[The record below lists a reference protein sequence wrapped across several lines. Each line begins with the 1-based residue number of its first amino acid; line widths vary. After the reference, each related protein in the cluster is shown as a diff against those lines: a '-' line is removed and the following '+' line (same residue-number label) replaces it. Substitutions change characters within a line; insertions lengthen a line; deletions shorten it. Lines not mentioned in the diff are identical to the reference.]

1 VSAVEQQGV
10 ALGGLEQAQ
19 LPVSRPKRRRG
30 RPRGWSVGL
39 RALEVAIVIA
49 LVVFMLGPIFW
60 LAVRAFSTTW
70 RYPQLLPG
78 DWTLKWWRSVFD
90 DQNLAHSMKLSFM
103 FAPVVTAASTVIC
116 VPAAYA
122 FSRFN
127 FPGRRVLL
135 ISLFATNAFPK
146 IGLYISMAGVF
157 YSLNLMGTFLGVVIV
172 QLIGTIVFM
181 TWIPAAAFSSVPRS
195 LEEAARDVGAGPLRV
210 FFRVTF
216 PLAAPGILVAMILSF
231 LASFDEAQGTFLVG
245 IPNYITMPTEMYTLV
260 LNYPEQAAAVFS
272 ILLAVPSVVLMTL
285 ARKHVMGGKL
295 AEGFQIR

>member
-1 VSAVEQQGV
+1 
-10 ALGGLEQAQ
+10 
-19 LPVSRPKRRRG
+19 
-30 RPRGWSVGL
+30 
-39 RALEVAIVIA
+39 
-49 LVVFMLGPIFW
+49 
-60 LAVRAFSTTW
+60 
-70 RYPQLLPG
+70 
-78 DWTLKWWRSVFD
+78 
-90 DQNLAHSMKLSFM
+90 MKLSFM

-122 FSRFN
+122 FSRLN

-181 TWIPAAAFSSVPRS
+181 TWIPAATFSAIPRS

-231 LASFDEAQGTFLVG
+231 LASFDEAQGTYLVG
-245 IPNYITMPTEMYTLV
+245 APVFYTMPTEMYALV
-260 LNYPEQAAAVFS
+260 LNYPRQVAAVFS
-272 ILLAVPSVVLMTL
+272 ILLSIPSVVLL
-285 ARKHVMGGKL
+285 LLVRKHIMGGQL

>member
-1 VSAVEQQGV
+1 MSAVENQGV
-10 ALGGLEQAQ
+10 ALGSLEQAE
-19 LPVSRPKRRRG
+19 LPVARPARRRY
-30 RPRGWSVGL
+30 RSPRTIGL
-39 RALEVAIVIA
+39 KILGALFVVA
-49 LVVFMLGPIFW
+49 LLVFMVGPILW
-60 LAVRAFSTTW
+60 LAIRAFSASW
-70 RYPQLLPG
+70 QYPQLLPSH
-78 DWTLKWWRSVFD
+78 WTLQWWRSVFD
-90 DQNLAHSMKLSFM
+90 DKNLGRSMRLSFE
-103 FAPVVTAASTVIC
+103 FAPVVTVVSALIC

-146 IGLYISMAGVF
+146 IGLYIAMAGVF
-157 YSLNLMGTFLGVVIV
+157 YSLNLMGTFVGVVIV

-181 TWIPAAAFSSVPRS
+181 TWIPAAAFSAIPRS
-195 LEEAARDVGAGPLRV
+195 LEEAARDVGARPLRV
-210 FFRVTF
+210 FFKVTF

-231 LASFDEAQGTFLVG
+231 LAAFDEAQGTFLVG

-272 ILLAVPSVVLMTL
+272 ILLALPSVVLMSF
-285 ARKHVMGGKL
+285 ARKHVMGGRL

>member
-1 VSAVEQQGV
+1 MSVIEQQGV
-10 ALGGLEQAQ
+10 TLPEPALPVVRPRRRRRTPGSYAGRALG
-19 LPVSRPKRRRG
+19 
-30 RPRGWSVGL
+30 
-39 RALEVAIVIA
+39 AL
-49 LVVFMLGPIFW
+49 LVVALLVFMIGPLAW
-60 LAVRAFSTTW
+60 LAMRAFSGLW
-70 RYPQLLPG
+70 QFPQLVPHE
-78 DWTLKWWRSVFD
+78 WTIKWWRSVFS
-90 DQNLAHSMKLSFM
+90 DQLLLHSIKLSFI
-103 FAPVVTAASTVIC
+103 FAPVVTVLSAAIC
-116 VPAAYA
+116 LPAAYA
-122 FSRFN
+122 FSRFD

-157 YSLNLMGTFLGVVIV
+157 YWLNLMGTFMGVVFV

-181 TWIPAAAFSSVPRS
+181 TWIPAAAFSAVPRS

-210 FFRVTF
+210 FFKVTF
-216 PLAAPGILVAMILSF
+216 PLAAPGILVAMILAF

-245 IPNYITMPTEMYTLV
+245 VPTYITMPTEMYTLV

-272 ILLAVPSVVLMTL
+272 ILLAIPSVILMSL

>member
-1 VSAVEQQGV
+1 VESQGV
-10 ALGGLEQAQ
+10 ALGGLEQAE
-19 LPVSRPKRRRG
+19 LPVAVRARRR
-30 RPRGWSVGL
+30 RPTGWSLALRGL
-39 RALEVAIVIA
+39 EIVIVVA
-49 LVVFMLGPIFW
+49 LVVFMLGPIVW
-60 LAVRAFSTTW
+60 LALRAFSATW
-70 RYPQLLPG
+70 RYPQLLPS

-90 DQNLAHSMKLSFM
+90 DRNLANSIKLSFY
-103 FAPVVTAASTVIC
+103 FAPVVTAASAVIC
-116 VPAAYA
+116 LPAAYA

-181 TWIPAAAFSSVPRS
+181 TWIPAAAFSAIPRS

-272 ILLAVPSVVLMTL
+272 ILLAIPSVILMSF

>member
-1 VSAVEQQGV
+1 MSAVDGQEV
-10 ALGGLEQAQ
+10 ALGGLEHAG
-19 LPVSRPKRRRG
+19 LPVARARRG
-30 RPRGWSVGL
+30 RRPTVRSVTL
-39 RALEVAIVIA
+39 RALGVF
-49 LVVFMLGPIFW
+49 VVVVLLLFMIGPILW
-60 LAVRAFSTTW
+60 LALRAFSGLW
-70 RYPQLLPG
+70 QYPQFLPSH
-78 DWTLKWWRSVFD
+78 WTLKWWSSVFAD
-90 DQNLAHSMKLSFM
+90 RSLGHSIQLSFE
-103 FAPVVTAASTVIC
+103 FAPVVTLASAAIC
-116 VPAAYA
+116 LPAAYA

-135 ISLFATNAFPK
+135 VSLFATNAFPK

-181 TWIPAAAFSSVPRS
+181 TWIPTAAFSAIPRS

-216 PLAAPGILVAMILSF
+216 PLAAPGIFVAMILTF

-272 ILLAVPSVVLMTL
+272 ILLAIPSVILMSL

>member
-1 VSAVEQQGV
+1 MSAVEGQGV
-10 ALGGLEQAQ
+10 VLGGLEQAE
-19 LPVSRPKRRRG
+19 LPVARAYRRR
-30 RPRGWSVGL
+30 RPTARSVSL
-39 RALEVAIVIA
+39 RALGAFVVLA
-49 LVVFMLGPIFW
+49 LLLFMIGPILW
-60 LAVRAFSTTW
+60 LALRAFSGLW
-70 RYPQLLPG
+70 QYPQFLPSH
-78 DWTLKWWRSVFD
+78 WTVKWWSSVFAD
-90 DQNLAHSMKLSFM
+90 KSLGHSIQLSFE
-103 FAPVVTAASTVIC
+103 FAPVVTFASAAIC
-116 VPAAYA
+116 LPAAYA

-135 ISLFATNAFPK
+135 VSLFATNAFPK

-181 TWIPAAAFSSVPRS
+181 TWIPTAAFSAIPRS

-216 PLAAPGILVAMILSF
+216 PLAAPGIFVAMILTF

-272 ILLAVPSVVLMTL
+272 ILLAIPSVILMSL

>member
-1 VSAVEQQGV
+1 MSAVEQT
-10 ALGGLEQAQ
+10 GLSVP
-19 LPVSRPKRRRG
+19 LTTRRR
-30 RPRGWSVGL
+30 RLSVRSVAMRLLGFVL
-39 RALEVAIVIA
+39 VLAL
-49 LVVFMLGPIFW
+49 LVFMVGPLVW
-60 LAVRAFSTTW
+60 LSIRAFSGLW
-70 RYPQLLPG
+70 QFPDLLPHT
-78 DWTLKWWRSVFD
+78 WTLQWWHSVFAD
-90 DQNLAHSMKLSFM
+90 KNLAHSIKLSFE
-103 FAPVVTAASTVIC
+103 FAPVVTVLSAAIC
-116 VPAAYA
+116 LPAAYA
-122 FSRFN
+122 FSRLK
-127 FPGRRVLL
+127 FPGRFALL
-135 ISLFATNAFPK
+135 VSLFATNAFPK
-146 IGLYISMAGVF
+146 IGLYVSMAGVF
-157 YSLNLMGTFLGVVIV
+157 FSLHLMGTFMGVVFV

-181 TWIPAAAFSSVPRS
+181 TWIPTAAFSAIPRS

-272 ILLAVPSVVLMTL
+272 ILLAIPSVVLMSL

>member
-1 VSAVEQQGV
+1 MSVIEQQGV
-10 ALGGLEQAQ
+10 TAPAPAL
-19 LPVSRPKRRRG
+19 PTVRPRRRRSAG
-30 RPRGWSVGL
+30 GH
-39 RALEVAIVIA
+39 VARTA
-49 LVVFMLGPIFW
+49 GTLLVVALLVFMIGPLVW
-60 LAVRAFSTTW
+60 LSLRAFSALW
-70 RYPQLLPG
+70 QFPQFVPSH
-78 DWTLKWWRSVFD
+78 WTVSWWSQVVHDGTLR
-90 DQNLAHSMKLSFM
+90 HSMKLSFI
-103 FAPVVTAASTVIC
+103 FAPVVTVLSAAIC
-116 VPAAYA
+116 LPAAYA

-157 YSLNLMGTFLGVVIV
+157 YWLNLMGTFMGVVFV

-181 TWIPAAAFSSVPRS
+181 TWIPAAAFSAVPRS

-216 PLAAPGILVAMILSF
+216 PLAAPGILVAMILAF

-245 IPNYITMPTEMYTLV
+245 VPTYITMPTEMYTLV
-260 LNYPEQAAAVFS
+260 LNYPEGAAAVFS
-272 ILLAVPSVVLMTL
+272 ILLTIPSVILMSF
-285 ARKHVMGGKL
+285 ARKHVMGGRL

>member
-1 VSAVEQQGV
+1 MSAVESQGV
-10 ALGGLEQAQ
+10 ALGGLEQAE
-19 LPVSRPKRRRG
+19 LPVARPNRRRLPDV
-30 RPRGWSVGL
+30 RSVVL
-39 RALEVAIVIA
+39 RL
-49 LVVFMLGPIFW
+49 LGVVFVVALLIFMVGPLAW
-60 LAVRAFSTTW
+60 LMVRAFSGLW
-70 RYPQLLPG
+70 QFPQFLPS

-90 DQNLAHSMKLSFM
+90 DKSLAHSIRLSFE
-103 FAPVVTAASTVIC
+103 FAPVVTVLSALIC
-116 VPAAYA
+116 LPAAYA
-122 FSRFN
+122 FSRLN

-135 ISLFATNAFPK
+135 VSLFATNAFPK

-157 YSLNLMGTFLGVVIV
+157 YSLNIMGTFIGVVIV

-181 TWIPAAAFSSVPRS
+181 TWIPTAAFSSIPRS

-216 PLAAPGILVAMILSF
+216 PLAAPGIFVAMILSF
-231 LASFDEAQGTFLVG
+231 LAAFDEAQGTFLVG

-272 ILLAVPSVVLMTL
+272 ILLAIPSVVLMSF

>member
-1 VSAVEQQGV
+1 LSVVEQQGV
-10 ALGGLEQAQ
+10 TMPEPALPVVRPRRRRSPASHAGRALGGL
-19 LPVSRPKRRRG
+19 LVLLLLLFM
-30 RPRGWSVGL
+30 VGPL
-39 RALEVAIVIA
+39 A
-49 LVVFMLGPIFW
+49 W
-60 LAVRAFSTTW
+60 LSLRAFSGLW
-70 RYPQLLPG
+70 QFPQLLPK
-78 DWTLKWWRSVFD
+78 DWTLAWWRSVLD
-90 DQNLAHSMKLSFM
+90 DQTLLHAMKLSFI
-103 FAPVVTAASTVIC
+103 FAPIVTVLSAVIC
-116 VPAAYA
+116 LPAAYA
-122 FSRFN
+122 FSRFD

-157 YSLNLMGTFLGVVIV
+157 YWLNLMGTFMGVVFV

-181 TWIPAAAFSSVPRS
+181 TWIPAAAFSAVPRS

-245 IPNYITMPTEMYTLV
+245 VPTYITMPTEMYTLV

-272 ILLAVPSVVLMTL
+272 LLLAVPSVVLMSL
-285 ARKHVMGGKL
+285 ARKHVMGGRL

>member
-1 VSAVEQQGV
+1 VSAVESEGV
-10 ALGGLEQAQ
+10 VLGGLREAE
-19 LPVSRPKRRRG
+19 LPVAPARP
-30 RPRGWSVGL
+30 PRALMRSAMHRVVGFVFAVVLLVFMIGPILWLGL
-39 RALEVAIVIA
+39 RAFGGL
-49 LVVFMLGPIFW
+49 W
-60 LAVRAFSTTW
+60 Q
-70 RYPQLLPG
+70 YPQLLPKT
-78 DWTLKWWRSVFD
+78 WTLQGWHQVFHD
-90 DQNLAHSMKLSFM
+90 PNLSHSMRLSFE
-103 FAPVVTAASTVIC
+103 FAPVVTVLSAAIC
-116 VPAAYA
+116 LPAAYA
-122 FSRFN
+122 FSRYS

-181 TWIPAAAFSSVPRS
+181 TWIPAAAFSAIPRS

-216 PLAAPGILVAMILSF
+216 PLAAPAILVAMILTF

-260 LNYPEQAAAVFS
+260 LNYPEQIAAVFS
-272 ILLAVPSVVLMTL
+272 ILLAIPSVILMSL

-295 AEGFQIR
+295 AEGFQLR

>member
-1 VSAVEQQGV
+1 MSAVEGQGAV
-10 ALGGLEQAQ
+10 LGGLEQAE
-19 LPVSRPKRRRG
+19 LPVARVYRRR
-30 RPRGWSVGL
+30 RPTVRSVSL
-39 RALEVAIVIA
+39 RALGVFVVAA
-49 LVVFMLGPIFW
+49 LLLFMIGPILW
-60 LAVRAFSTTW
+60 LALRAFSGLW
-70 RYPQLLPG
+70 QYPQFLPSH
-78 DWTLKWWRSVFD
+78 WTVKWWSSVFD
-90 DQNLAHSMKLSFM
+90 DKSLGHSIQLSFE
-103 FAPVVTAASTVIC
+103 FAPVVTIASAAIC
-116 VPAAYA
+116 LPAAYA

-127 FPGRRVLL
+127 FPGRRFLL
-135 ISLFATNAFPK
+135 VSLFATNAFPK

-181 TWIPAAAFSSVPRS
+181 TWIPTAAFSAIPRS

-216 PLAAPGILVAMILSF
+216 PLAAPGIFVAMILTF

-272 ILLAVPSVVLMTL
+272 ILLAIPSVILMSL

>member
-1 VSAVEQQGV
+1 VSAVEVGGVEQQIGISV
-10 ALGGLEQAQ
+10 AA
-19 LPVSRPKRRRG
+19 RRRRG
-30 RPRGWSVGL
+30 PTVRSAAL
-39 RALEVAIVIA
+39 RMFGGV
-49 LVVFMLGPIFW
+49 LVVALLVFMVGPIVW
-60 LAVRAFSTTW
+60 LALRAFSGLW
-70 RYPQLLPG
+70 QYPQFFPNH
-78 DWTLKWWRSVFD
+78 WTVQWWHQVFADKSLGRSIR
-90 DQNLAHSMKLSFM
+90 LSFE
-103 FAPVVTAASTVIC
+103 FAPVVTFASAIIC
-116 VPAAYA
+116 LPAAYA

-127 FPGRRVLL
+127 FPGRKFLL
-135 ISLFATNAFPK
+135 VSLFATNAFPK

-181 TWIPAAAFSSVPRS
+181 TWIPTAAFSAIPRS

-216 PLAAPGILVAMILSF
+216 PLAAPGIFVAMILSF

-272 ILLAVPSVVLMTL
+272 ILLALPSVVLMSF
-285 ARKHVMGGKL
+285 ARKHVMGGRL

>member
-1 VSAVEQQGV
+1 MTPWSMSMRV
-10 ALGGLEQAQ
+10 LG
-19 LPVSRPKRRRG
+19 
-30 RPRGWSVGL
+30 
-39 RALEVAIVIA
+39 IA
-49 LVVFMLGPIFW
+49 LVAALLLFMVGPLVW
-60 LAVRAFSTTW
+60 LMLRAFSGLW
-70 RYPQLLPG
+70 QFPQFLPSH
-78 DWTLKWWRSVFD
+78 WTLQWWRSVFD
-90 DQNLAHSMKLSFM
+90 DKTLGRSIRLSFE
-103 FAPVVTAASTVIC
+103 FAIVVTIASSVIC

-135 ISLFATNAFPK
+135 VSLFATNAFPK
-146 IGLYISMAGVF
+146 IGLYVSMAGVF
-157 YSLNLMGTFLGVVIV
+157 YSLNLMGTFVGVVIV

-181 TWIPAAAFSSVPRS
+181 TWIPTAAFSSVPRS

-216 PLAAPGILVAMILSF
+216 PLAAPGIFVAMILSF
-231 LASFDEAQGTFLVG
+231 LAAFDEAQGTFLVG

-272 ILLAVPSVVLMTL
+272 ILLAIPSVVLMSF
-285 ARKHVMGGKL
+285 ARKHVMGGRL

>member
-1 VSAVEQQGV
+1 MSAVEQQGV
-10 ALGGLEQAQ
+10 ALGGLEQAE
-19 LPVSRPKRRRG
+19 LPVAVRARRR
-30 RPRGWSVGL
+30 RPTGWSLALRGL
-39 RALEVAIVIA
+39 EIVIVVA
-49 LVVFMLGPIFW
+49 LVVFMLGPIVW
-60 LAVRAFSTTW
+60 LALRAFSGTW
-70 RYPQLLPG
+70 QYPQLLPS
-78 DWTLKWWRSVFD
+78 DWTLQWWRSVFD
-90 DQNLAHSMKLSFM
+90 DKTLGHSILLSFE
-103 FAPVVTAASTVIC
+103 FAPVVTIASAVIC
-116 VPAAYA
+116 LPAAYA
-122 FSRFN
+122 FSRYS

-181 TWIPAAAFSSVPRS
+181 TWIPAAAFSAIPRS

-272 ILLAVPSVVLMTL
+272 ILLAIPSVILMSF

-295 AEGFQIR
+295 AEGFQLR

>member
-10 ALGGLEQAQ
+10 ALGGLEQAE
-19 LPVSRPKRRRG
+19 LPVARANRSR
-30 RPRGWSVGL
+30 RPDIRTIGMKLLGGV
-39 RALEVAIVIA
+39 
-49 LVVFMLGPIFW
+49 LVVALLVFMVGPLAW
-60 LAVRAFSTTW
+60 LMLRAFSGLW
-70 RYPQLLPG
+70 QFPRFLPSQ
-78 DWTLKWWRSVFD
+78 WTLAWWHSVFED
-90 DQNLAHSMKLSFM
+90 KNLAHSMRLSFE
-103 FAPVVTAASTVIC
+103 FAPVVTVASACIC
-116 VPAAYA
+116 LPAAYA

-135 ISLFATNAFPK
+135 VSLFATNAFPK

-181 TWIPAAAFSSVPRS
+181 TWIPTAAFSAIPRS

-231 LASFDEAQGTFLVG
+231 LVAFDEAQGTFLVG

-272 ILLAVPSVVLMTL
+272 ILLAIPSVVLMSF

>member
-1 VSAVEQQGV
+1 VSSAIESPVPVSATGRRPRLNVRSLALR
-10 ALGGLEQAQ
+10 ALGG
-19 LPVSRPKRRRG
+19 V
-30 RPRGWSVGL
+30 
-39 RALEVAIVIA
+39 
-49 LVVFMLGPIFW
+49 LVVALLVFMVGPIVW
-60 LAVRAFSTTW
+60 LAMRAFSGIW
-70 RYPQLLPG
+70 RYPQLLPSE
-78 DWTLKWWRSVFD
+78 WSLKWWRTVID
-90 DQNLAHSMKLSFM
+90 DPNLGHSIKLSFE
-103 FAPVVTAASTVIC
+103 FAPVVTVASAVIC
-116 VPAAYA
+116 LPAAYA

-157 YSLNLMGTFLGVVIV
+157 YSFNLMGTFLGVVIV

-181 TWIPAAAFSSVPRS
+181 TWIPAAAFSAIPRS

-231 LASFDEAQGTFLVG
+231 LVSFDEAQGTFLVG

-272 ILLAVPSVVLMTL
+272 ILLAIPSVVLMSL